1 MFFQTVEF
9 YVICAF
15 IAGAIVAYA
24 AIPSRRG
31 PVRTFLYGGTL
42 LRDTIPDEPAISLIV
57 RDDGMVVITRQGLEG
72 INESGAWSLAMEV
85 NGFDVTLRERLTPG
99 RGGEPVYSAYA
110 IIDALGPERFHFQ
123 YISEAT
129 SLKTAFTLT
138 LLPGNKITHPLTV

>member
-31 PVRTFLYGGTL
+31 PVRGYLYGGTL
-42 LRDTIPDEPAISLIV
+42 LRDTEPSEPRISLEV
-57 RDDGMVVITRQGLEG
+57 RPDGLVTLTRDGLEG
-72 INESGAWSLAMEV
+72 ISESGAWSLALEI
-85 NGFDVTLRERLTPG
+85 NGFDITIRERLTPG
-99 RGGEPVYSAYA
+99 RGGQTVYSAYA
-110 IIDALGPERFHFQ
+110 VIDALGAERFHFQ

-129 SLKTAFTLT
+129 SLRTAFTLT
-138 LLPGNKITHPLTV
+138 LLPGNKITRPLTV